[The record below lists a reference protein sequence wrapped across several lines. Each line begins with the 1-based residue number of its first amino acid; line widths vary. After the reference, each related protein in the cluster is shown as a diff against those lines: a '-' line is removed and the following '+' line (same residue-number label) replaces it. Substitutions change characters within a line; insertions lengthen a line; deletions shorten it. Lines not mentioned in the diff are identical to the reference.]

1 MTVGLR
7 IVLFLLALS
16 LFSGAVTGA
25 AIYYR
30 LTYLWI
36 LFLAVNWVWARL
48 TLWGLDVERQA
59 RTLRAEM
66 GQVFEER
73 FTLHNRRSL
82 RRLWVEV
89 RDESSLPGARSS
101 QVFTNLGG
109 RESRSYISR
118 TLLLRRGVFPLGPTV
133 LAGSDLFGLFPLE
146 QIFPARSSLMVYPR
160 MVPVRAFPEPTGVLP
175 GGEAIRRRTVQMTP
189 NAAGVREYAP
199 GDPLNR
205 IHWPT
210 TARRERLMVKEFD
223 LDPQADV
230 WLFLDGEAAVQA
242 RRLWRTDFDPRLL
255 WTTRAFT
262 MPPDTEEYTA
272 CIAASLARYYLEK
285 RRAVGL
291 ATHTRSPD
299 ILPPE
304 RGNRQLHK
312 ILERLALWRPAGE
325 LSLFGV
331 VKSQARHLGR
341 GSTAVLITPS
351 PRADIALAAETL
363 RIRGLRPVVILLD
376 SASFG
381 GTQGSRALGRRLAAM
396 QIPLRLIAE
405 GDALETALSGQRA
418 GVGLPDGPR

>member
-1 MTVGLR
+1 MSSGLR
-7 IVLFLLALS
+7 IVLLLLALS

-25 AIYYR
+25 GIYYR
-30 LTYLWI
+30 LSYLWI
-36 LFLAVNWVWARL
+36 LFLAANWGWARL
-48 TLWGLDVERQA
+48 TLWGLEAERQA

-89 RDESSLPGARSS
+89 RDESPLPGVRSS
-101 QVFTNLGG
+101 QVFTNLRGG
-109 RESRSYISR
+109 ESRSYISR

-133 LAGSDLFGLFPLE
+133 LASGDLFGLFPVE
-146 QIFPARSSLMVYPR
+146 KSFPAQSSLMVYPR
-160 MVPVRAFPEPTGVLP
+160 MVPVRAFPEPAGMLP
-175 GGEAIRRRTVQMTP
+175 GGEAVRRRTLQMTP

-223 LDPQADV
+223 LDPRADV

-242 RRLWRTDFDPRLL
+242 RRPWKVDFDVQSL
-255 WTTRAFT
+255 WMVGEFS
-262 MPPDTEEYTA
+262 MPPETEEYAA
-272 CIAASLARYYLEK
+272 CIAASLARYYLQK

-291 ATHTRSPD
+291 VAHTRAPD

-304 RGNRQLHK
+304 QGSRQLHK
-312 ILERLALWRPAGE
+312 ILERLALWEAAGR
-325 LSLFGV
+325 LPLFGV
-331 VKSQARHLGR
+331 VEAQARHLGR

-351 PRADIALAAETL
+351 PRLDIALAAETL
-363 RIRGLRPVVILLD
+363 RIRGLRPVVVLLEH
-376 SASFG
+376 ASFG
-381 GTQGSRALGRRLAAM
+381 GEQDSRALGQRLAAM
-396 QIPLRLIAE
+396 QIPLRVIAE
-405 GDALETALSGQRA
+405 GDSVEAALSG
-418 GVGLPDGPR
+418 G